1 MTVSNRRVC
10 FVLAVGCVLL
20 VSACSEPPAEPSVS
34 AARPVKSMVVAEPQG
49 RGIRHFPGRVDSA
62 NKAQLS
68 FRVNGTLDQI
78 LVTVGERVKQGQL
91 LAQLE
96 QADFDIA
103 VRERQATWDRAN
115 NDFTRA
121 KDLVDKGAISRR
133 DYDQVE
139 ANFKT
144 AAAALDAAKLNLQ
157 YTRLTAPFDGNIA
170 DRFIERF
177 EEITFNQPVLSLID
191 PAALEVQIDL
201 PESLVLLLR
210 TEAAVEER
218 QSSPVWASFS
228 ASDKHFDLTF
238 KEITARA
245 DANTQTFRVT
255 LSMDAPKDILVLP
268 GMTASVTVDFS
279 NAMHETSVHYIPVSA
294 VTADAELGARIWRV
308 DEQTMTV
315 HEQRIEL
322 GRMAGASV
330 EVISGLTEGQRIVT
344 AGSAFLAE
352 GMQVTLIEAKEQA
365 ISRTDDV

>member
-1 MTVSNRRVC
+1 MTVSNRRVF

-20 VSACSEPPAEPSVS
+20 VSACSEPPADPSVS

-49 RGIRHFPGRVDSA
+49 KGVRHFPGRVDSA

-78 LVTVGERVKQGQL
+78 LVTVGEPVKQGQL
-91 LAQLE
+91 LE
-96 QADFDIA
+96 QADFNIA

-157 YTRLTAPFDGNIA
+157 YTQLTAPFDGNVA

-191 PAALEVQIDL
+191 PAALQVQIDL

-218 QSSPVWASFS
+218 QSSPVWASFG

-268 GMTASVTVDFS
+268 GMTASVTVDLS
-279 NAMHETSVHYIPVSA
+279 NALHETSVHYIPVSA
-294 VTADAELGARIWRV
+294 VTANPELGARIWLV

-315 HEQRIEL
+315 HEQPVEL
-322 GRMAGASV
+322 GR
-330 EVISGLTEGQRIVT
+330 
-344 AGSAFLAE
+344 
-352 GMQVTLIEAKEQA
+352 
-365 ISRTDDV
+365 